1 MKQLG
6 VLMDDFSKIHPQK
19 DSTLAM
25 MREANNRG
33 WDIYTFDANDISHL
47 NHQTQVN
54 AKKIS
59 MKPSEDP
66 WCEVLSNEMIS
77 LEDLDVILMRKDPPF
92 NMDYIYATYMLDHAK
107 KSGVLVVNDPQSIRD
122 CNEKLFALNFANCIP
137 KTLVTS
143 NIDEINQFIA
153 DQKTCVIKPLDGM
166 GGNDIYK
173 VSHGETEIRK
183 IVDRLTHHFS
193 TPIMLQEFLED
204 IKHGDKRILLIDGEP
219 IDYALARIPAEND
232 FRGNLAKGAKG
243 VAQELSERDRW
254 LCQQISPTLKE
265 KGLMFVG
272 LDVIGDYVTEINVTS
287 PTCIVEIDKVYGTN
301 IAGILFDAIE
311 KKLSGE

>member
-66 WCEVLSNEMIS
+66 WCELLSNEMIS

-122 CNEKLFALNFANCIP
+122 CNEKLFALNFPNCIP
-137 KTLVTS
+137 NALVTS

-232 FRGNLAKGAKG
+232 FRGNLAQGASG

-287 PTCIVEIDKVYGTN
+287 PTCIVEIDKAYDTN
-301 IAGILFDAIE
+301 IAGVLFDAIE

>member
-1 MKQLG
+1 
-6 VLMDDFSKIHPQK
+6 MDDFSKIHPQK

-137 KTLVTS
+137 KTLATS

-219 IDYALARIPAEND
+219 INYALARIPAEND
-232 FRGNLAKGAKG
+232 FRGNLAQGASG

-287 PTCIVEIDKVYGTN
+287 PTCIVEIDKAYDTN
-301 IAGILFDAIE
+301 IAGVLFDAIE

>member
-59 MKPSEDP
+59 MKPSKDP
-66 WCEVLSNEMIS
+66 WCEVLSYESIS

-122 CNEKLFALNFANCIP
+122 CNEKLFALNFPNCIP

-166 GGNDIYK
+166 GGKDIYK

-183 IVDRLTHHFS
+183 IVDRLTHHFL
-193 TPIMLQEFLED
+193 TPIMLQEYLED

-232 FRGNLAKGAKG
+232 FRGNLAQGASG

-287 PTCIVEIDKVYGTN
+287 PTCIVEIDKAYDTN
-301 IAGILFDAIE
+301 IAGVLFDAIE

>member
-1 MKQLG
+1 
-6 VLMDDFSKIHPQK
+6 MDDFSKIHPQK

-122 CNEKLFALNFANCIP
+122 CNEKLFALNFPNCIP

-219 IDYALARIPAEND
+219 INYALARIPAEND
-232 FRGNLAKGAKG
+232 FRGNLAQGASG

-265 KGLMFVG
+265 KGLMFQMT
-272 LDVIGDYVTEINVTS
+272 DVIGIKGIDVPTS
-287 PTCIVEIDKVYGTN
+287 IIS
-301 IAGILFDAIE
+301 
-311 KKLSGE
+311 LSHHRQG